1 MTDDQSKRN
10 RVNQTD
16 LNLLIKKTKN
26 VINSLLLAQAFHL
39 GLSFPMDV
47 GSSILEKGCALSASP
62 LCPCLYIRPSQTTPY
77 WHFEGAESLIL
88 QLWCCQSI
96 EYERIM

>member
-1 MTDDQSKRN
+1 MTDDLSKRN

-62 LCPCLYIRPSQTTPY
+62 LCPCLYMRFVRTFVRTLVTAAAVPFSAGGPP
-77 WHFEGAESLIL
+77 G
-88 QLWCCQSI
+88 
-96 EYERIM
+96 